1 MSARIIMSFAMA
13 NHGYEFATWLRHQLM
28 NRYQLGY
35 PDSVYVDFHVA
46 RLVPVPAPIHNKP
59 KVTLDIAPDMR
70 PHMRSET
77 KAFPIGARR
86 SDWEA
91 LYKNAMQ
98 TASVML
104 IAYTPEYK
112 ASDWCMKEVRMVH
125 LENGK
130 RRQAGRPPL
139 RTIVME
145 FTSAEGQIVGLG
157 EPTMTRLRVSKTPG
171 NGIGLAWDRNDYILS
186 GGDMIALTNL
196 IGQNV

>member
-1 MSARIIMSFAMA
+1 MSFAMA

-46 RLVPVPAPIHNKP
+46 RLIPVTSKD
-59 KVTLDIAPDMR
+59 VTLTIAPDRR

-91 LYKNAMQ
+91 LYKKAME
-98 TASVML
+98 TAGVMI

-112 ASDWCMKEVRMVH
+112 NSPYCMQEAGMIV
-125 LENGK
+125 LENAK
-130 RRQAGRPPL
+130 RRQTGRPPL
-139 RTIVME
+139 RTIILE
-145 FTSAEGQIVGLG
+145 FASVTGEIVGLN
-157 EPTMTRLRVSKTPG
+157 EPTISRLRVSKTPG
-171 NGIGLAWDRNDYILS
+171 NGRGLAWDDNDYILS

-196 IGQNV
+196 IGQHI